1 MFLCNDLFFTQV
13 FMTSHKSWDKKNF
26 HLLGSNMQQ
35 YQMCWYHIFWWESFL
50 WLSFYHSG
58 KYKFKTNERVF
69 QLPFSA
75 NKIQTES
82 SKNTIFL
89 MWFKAITHQDTKFN
103 CGKLTRNSEF
113 FWFKLVVRHIHTGSI
128 LKAILWKV
136 YRQRTVREIKSTS
149 ADLVLM
155 FPGGEGVSWTL
166 LHMFQ
171 DLTGADLAFFFLA
184 GLGPHLGRWRNNFR
198 AFWSGPVCLR

>member
-1 MFLCNDLFFTQV
+1 MFLCNDLFSSQV
-13 FMTSHKSWDKKNF
+13 FMTSHESWDKKNF

-35 YQMCWYHIFWWESFL
+35 YQMCWYHIFWWKSFL

-113 FWFKLVVRHIHTGSI
+113 FWSKLV
-128 LKAILWKV
+128 
-136 YRQRTVREIKSTS
+136 IKSG
-149 ADLVLM
+149 LVRKKCPK
-155 FPGGEGVSWTL
+155 FIQQNYTHSGHYSGQQAV
-166 LHMFQ
+166 
-171 DLTGADLAFFFLA
+171 FLY
-184 GLGPHLGRWRNNFR
+184 LCQYW
-198 AFWSGPVCLR
+198 WYSCT